1 MKKTSRKTLIKKLDA
16 NFSLY
21 MRLKYANKNG
31 IVDCYT
37 CGKSYHYKKIQNG
50 HFISRKHYSTRWNE
64 NNCRPQCYSCNVMK
78 YGEQYKFG
86 VALNNERTG
95 LANEM
100 LERSRLIKKY
110 TNHDLLNLIET
121 YKQKIILLEKT
132 LI

>member
-1 MKKTSRKTLIKKLDA
+1 
-16 NFSLY
+16 
-21 MRLKYANKNG
+21 
-31 IVDCYT
+31 
-37 CGKSYHYKKIQNG
+37 
-50 HFISRKHYSTRWNE
+50 
-64 NNCRPQCYSCNVMK
+64 MK

-86 VALNNERTG
+86 VALNNERAG

-110 TNHDLLNLIET
+110 TNYDLLNLIET

>member
-1 MKKTSRKTLIKKLDA
+1 
-16 NFSLY
+16 
-21 MRLKYANKNG
+21 
-31 IVDCYT
+31 
-37 CGKSYHYKKIQNG
+37 
-50 HFISRKHYSTRWNE
+50 
-64 NNCRPQCYSCNVMK
+64 MK

-110 TNHDLLNLIET
+110 TNYDLLNLIET